1 MEETASLD
9 EILLHGSA
17 SSVNGGDD
25 GEGAETSPRGSAAS
39 PPPHPQQHPSPAAAA
54 SDSPA
59 SPEQHQGEEKEEQ
72 HNNHPLEQQGEEG
85 GAEGEGDPVCRIC
98 RVLDDRPLLRFH
110 PSDWAPSVTP
120 TCSQHIA
127 LHQFCGKT
135 ASILQDQPDLEI
147 LTKAGLKRKHGIG
160 SEIQAAL
167 ARTRSATAD
176 NNNVFYLV
184 REFEAHLAAI
194 KAPLMVPPPLPMVGS
209 AATTAYGG
217 YVITCTNDNTTAADS
232 PLAGPSDLHHS
243 RHHQHGTDSP
253 TAHNQHCDDS
263 TTTTPPSVSSPSSVD
278 PILQSLFPQSSA
290 TSIHHSNYLPSSA
303 AAAAM
308 ESPPLPG
315 RKHQNNHKRHRVEC
329 PCGGSHLGTHTPA
342 GVRSFRAHV
351 ASQRHQQWLLRDHP
365 HSPPEDDD
373 DETAS
378 SSSTTAAV

>member
-39 PPPHPQQHPSPAAAA
+39 PPPHPQQHPSPAAAT

-217 YVITCTNDNTTAADS
+217 YVITCTNDNTTADS